1 MKSNKS
7 SLLIDETPL
16 QVLPTLAVS
25 IGLNEAIFI
34 QQLHWLLRHSGKV
47 VAGQEGRWVY
57 NTANEWHDKYPFWSI
72 ATIKRIVAA
81 LKEKNLI
88 KVGRFNKMAI
98 DQTRWYSIDY
108 DELQKLELPLYQN
121 ELMESPIVSN
131 CTNPLA
137 QNDPMTL
144 AQNDPMLPK
153 NKNTYQRKEEATP
166 PPPPPIEEKPTDHPF
181 VVIYREVFKR
191 YPNKAQ
197 MAQLVNQAEP
207 LFLDL
212 WRAACS
218 AWLMAGYKPDNLRG
232 ILDWYRDGVPERG
245 NGKLTTITGTPKPV
259 ETRTVGGVI
268 QEKVGGVW
276 YNKRNNTPT
285 GAA

>member
-1 MKSNKS
+1 MSTNKS
-7 SLLIDETPL
+7 SLLINETPL
-16 QVLPTLAVS
+16 QVLPTLAAT
-25 IGLNEAIFI
+25 IGLNEAIFV
-34 QQLHWLLRHSGKV
+34 QQLHWLLIHSGKSV
-47 VAGQEGRWVY
+47 KGQEGTWIY
-57 NTANEWHDKYPFWSI
+57 NTIEEWHTKYPFWSTR
-72 ATIKRIVAA
+72 TIKRIVKD
-81 LKEKNLI
+81 LKTSGILR
-88 KVGRFNKMAI
+88 VGRFNKMAI

-108 DELQKLELPLYQN
+108 EVLNSL
-121 ELMESPIVSN
+121 SPIVPTCHN
-131 CTNPLA
+131 GLG
-137 QNDPMTL
+137 QNGTMTL
-144 AQNDPMLPK
+144 GQNDPMLPK

-166 PPPPPIEEKPTDHPF
+166 PPAAPIEEKPTDHPF

-191 YPNKAQ
+191 YPNRAQ

-212 WRAACS
+212 WRTACS

-245 NGKLTTITGTPKPV
+245 NGKLTAITGTPKPV